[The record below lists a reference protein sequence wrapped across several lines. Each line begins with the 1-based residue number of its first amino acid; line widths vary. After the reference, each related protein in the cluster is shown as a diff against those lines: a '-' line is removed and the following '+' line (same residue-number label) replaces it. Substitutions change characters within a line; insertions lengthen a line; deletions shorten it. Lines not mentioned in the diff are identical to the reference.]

1 MITLRL
7 RRPLARGPWDCDV
20 TRSGEEGDL
29 NGLPRT
35 LPTRLRVGS
44 FGLFIRFS
52 CPSVSRAACR

>member
-7 RRPLARGPWDCDV
+7 RRPLAREAWDCDV

-44 FGLFIRFS
+44 FGFS
-52 CPSVSRAACR
+52 RPSVSRAACR